1 LKILVLRFSSI
12 GDIVLT
18 TPVIRCLKK
27 QLGAEIHFLTKKP
40 FAGML
45 TANPYCDQVYTF
57 EKELDTGLVSQLK
70 SEAYDLVVDLHHNLR
85 TFRLKWV
92 LGRPS
97 RAFKKLNWEKWLF
110 VNTGWNMLPKQHIV
124 ARYLATVA
132 HLGVQDDGEGLDYF
146 IPSDTTLPDECL
158 PKTPFIAFAIGA
170 THATKRLPEAKILEL
185 CKAIGQPLVLL
196 GGKTEELEGQRI
208 AEAAGPN
215 IYNLCGQLSLH
226 QSALVAQQA
235 QRVITHDTGL
245 MHIAAALRKPITSLW
260 GSTVPEFGMYPFYPT
275 GLDQNTS
282 LEVSGL
288 NCRPCSKIGHEKCPK
303 GHFRCMQEQNIDSI
317 LKSLLP

>member
-1 LKILVLRFSSI
+1 
-12 GDIVLT
+12 
-18 TPVIRCLKK
+18 
-27 QLGAEIHFLTKKP
+27 
-40 FAGML
+40 ML

>member
-97 RAFKKLNWEKWLF
+97 RAFKKLNWEKWLL
-110 VNTGWNMLPKQHIV
+110 VNTSWNMLPKQHIV

-303 GHFRCMQEQNIDSI
+303 GHFRCMQEQNIDYI

>member
-97 RAFKKLNWEKWLF
+97 RAFKKLNWEKWLL
-110 VNTGWNMLPKQHIV
+110 VNTSWNMLPKQHIV

-288 NCRPCSKIGHEKCPK
+288 NCRPCSKLGHEKCPK

>member
-1 LKILVLRFSSI
+1 
-12 GDIVLT
+12 
-18 TPVIRCLKK
+18 
-27 QLGAEIHFLTKKP
+27 
-40 FAGML
+40 ML
-45 TANPYCDQVYTF
+45 AANPYCDEVFTF
-57 EKELDTGLVSQLK
+57 EKELDTGLISRLK

-97 RAFKKLNWEKWLF
+97 RAFNKLNWEKWLL
-110 VNTGWNMLPKQHIV
+110 VNTGWNTLPKQHIV

-132 HLGVQDDGEGLDYF
+132 HLGVQDDGQGLDYF
-146 IPSDTTLPDECL
+146 IPPDTTLPNECL

-170 THATKRLPEAKILEL
+170 THATKRMPEAKILEL

-196 GGKTEELEGQRI
+196 GGKPEELIGQHI
-208 AEAAGPN
+208 AEAAGPHV
-215 IYNLCGQLSLH
+215 YNLCGQLSLH

-245 MHIAAALRKPITSLW
+245 MHIAAALRKPITSIW

-275 GLDQNTS
+275 GLDLNTS
-282 LEVSGL
+282 IEVSGL
-288 NCRPCSKIGHEKCPK
+288 SCRPCSKIGHEKCPK
-303 GHFRCMQEQNIDSI
+303 GHFRCMKDQDIDFI